1 MLKNLTFAAAMAL
14 AQAMPTEN
22 SENSVSNYA
31 WSVT

>member
-22 SENSVSNYA
+22 SEN
-31 WSVT
+31 